1 MIEIMKQIKWIVC
14 LLAAALVLSCD
25 SLVEN
30 YKFDTEGYGTKDWD
44 IIDYCESPV
53 AYQMASYGKAMRLA
67 GMEDVLAQGNLT
79 CVIPSDEAFAAFVN
93 EAGYESFDEVPAA
106 VWRDLLMY
114 LIFPG
119 EHYCL
124 NMEPGEVRTVNSLRG
139 EPISIMRSE
148 NEKSYAMSI
157 NGEND
162 LPKIAVESQDY
173 RFKNNIVGQ
182 LVKIMPYYKPITV
195 PQPAATPEDYVSN
208 GETMT
213 IPVSEDT
220 WVYTY
225 DTNKVKNFNGDKNG
239 IRVRNSSGNYAF
251 AVIRFRIPEN
261 KLMED
266 LVLAKVC
273 MTIYKF
279 DYYYDTA
286 GRDVTLSLHDINEKA
301 YNNWSEET
309 ATWNSLCVNTVKEYK
324 YLIKTDGKGIT
335 KTNTFW
341 VGSSPFVSGVTLPYV
356 VEIPMTS
363 SIKTHYE
370 TGAKDADGNVIVDYV
385 IYDQKHGR
393 GEKGLGIY
401 IHDKDYFKNGPTLVL
416 KGPEASKLTI
426 GANNPLVT
434 EGSATPF
441 TPEVLVINTP
451 DATANPDGYDYSPQ
465 NIILQVAEEPANGTL
480 TRYGV
485 PVHKN
490 QSFTYYEMANGFV
503 KYVRGAEAQ
512 PDSFKVKVLDYLD
525 CMILDPVVVTVQ

>member
-25 SLVEN
+25 SLVED

-44 IIDYCESPV
+44 IIDYCESEV

-79 CVIPSDEAFAAFVN
+79 CVIPNDDAFAAFVG
-93 EAGYESFDEVPAA
+93 ESGYGSLEEVPAP
-106 VWRDLLMY
+106 VLRDLLMY

-119 EHYCL
+119 DHRCL
-124 NMEPGEVRTVNSLRG
+124 TMEPGEVRTVNSLRG
-139 EPISIMRSE
+139 EPISIKRSE
-148 NEKSYAMSI
+148 NEKSYAMTI

-162 LPKIAVESQDY
+162 LPNHPVESQDY
-173 RFKNNIVGQ
+173 QFKNNIVGQ
-182 LVKIMPYYKPITV
+182 LVTSMPYYKPISI
-195 PQPAATPEDYVSN
+195 PQPAPIPEGFVSN

-220 WVYTY
+220 FVYGSGSAKTAPQNN
-225 DTNKVKNFNGDKNG
+225 TSNGLR
-239 IRVRNSSGNYAF
+239 IRNQSGYYGMGLL
-251 AVIRFRIPEN
+251 RFRVPQN

-273 MTIYKF
+273 MSVYKL
-279 DYYYDTA
+279 DKAYNTPGTEA
-286 GRDVTLSLHDINEKA
+286 NVSLHDICDEV
-301 YNNWSEET
+301 YNTWDETT
-309 ATWNSLCVNTVKEYK
+309 ATYSAICEKQLKNYA

-335 KTNTFW
+335 KANTFW
-341 VGSSPFVSGVTLPYV
+341 VGEHTFYSGVAMPYLA
-356 VEIPMTS
+356 EIPMTAS
-363 SIKTHYE
+363 VKKNYE
-370 TGAKDADGNVIVDYV
+370 NGAKDADGNVVIEYV
-385 IYDQKHGR
+385 IYNKNHGLSTS
-393 GEKGLGIY
+393 GLGIF
-401 IHDKDYFKNGPTLVL
+401 IHDKDYYKNGATLVL

-434 EGSATPF
+434 EGPATQF
-441 TPEVLVINTP
+441 TDEVLVINTP
-451 DATANPDGYDYSPQ
+451 DAAANPDGYDYSSQ
-465 NIILQVAEEPANGTL
+465 NIILQLAEEPACGTL
-480 TRYGV
+480 TRYGL
-485 PVHKN
+485 PVRKN

>member
-1 MIEIMKQIKWIVC
+1 MNEIMKQIKFVV
-14 LLAAALVLSCD
+14 LFLAAALVASCD
-25 SLVEN
+25 YLVEN
-30 YKFDTEGYGTKDWD
+30 YKFDTEGYGTQDWD

-53 AYQMASYGKAMRLA
+53 AYQMASYGKAMRMA
-67 GMEDVLAQGNLT
+67 GMEDVLAQGDLT

-93 EAGYESFDEVPAA
+93 EAGYETLDDVPAP
-106 VWRDLLMY
+106 VLRDLLMY

-119 EHYCL
+119 DHRCL
-124 NMEPGEVRTVNSLRG
+124 TMEPGEVRTVNSLRG
-139 EPISIMRSE
+139 EPISIKRSDTGTT
-148 NEKSYAMSI
+148 YVMTI
-157 NGEND
+157 NGENG
-162 LPKIAVESQDY
+162 LPSFTVKSQDY
-173 RFKNNIVGQ
+173 QFKNNIVGQ
-182 LVKIMPYYKPITV
+182 LVTAMPYYKPSTV
-195 PQPAATPEDYVSN
+195 PTTATAPEGFVSN
-208 GETMT
+208 GEELV

-225 DTNKVKNFNGDKNG
+225 GSNKPKNFNGDKNG
-239 IRVRNSSGNYAF
+239 VRVRNSSGNYAF
-251 AVIRFRIPEN
+251 GLLRFRIPEN

-266 LVLAKVC
+266 LVVAKVC

-279 DYYYDTA
+279 DSYYNTA

-301 YNNWSEET
+301 YNNWDEKT
-309 ATWNSLCVNTVKEYK
+309 VTWNSIIVDVVKELK

-341 VGSSPFVSGVTLPYV
+341 VGSSPFVSGVELPYV

-385 IYDQKHGR
+385 IYDQVHGR
-393 GEKGLGIY
+393 TESGLGIY
-401 IHDKDYFKNGPTLVL
+401 LHDKDSHKNGATLVL

-434 EGSATPF
+434 EGYATPF

-525 CMILDPVVVTVQ
+525 CMILDPVTVTVQ